1 MTKMFESLIKF
12 ESSFVNMLLS
22 RFDNDWIMFN
32 LCLINQGQISTHKS
46 TSGHMRVVQSDGGI
60 ILGGAEETKWK
71 SKVQTKKVDCG

>member
-1 MTKMFESLIKF
+1 
-12 ESSFVNMLLS
+12 
-22 RFDNDWIMFN
+22 MFN

-71 SKVQTKKVDCG
+71 SKVQTKRWIVDKHRKDFEASPITLIMSTIHRKIS